1 LRPWPIGSAQPGKIR
16 PMPSAP
22 NPQNT
27 QDSPSPSTSC
37 FHCGEPV
44 PRGSS
49 YVIRYQD
56 AAQPACCLGCPAV
69 AQTIIDSGNAD
80 YYRLRTDMPPTPEAA
95 LEELKNLK
103 LYDIPEVQASFVNS
117 VADDANIREANLI
130 MEGIVCAACVWLNE
144 RHLHQLPGVLGAD
157 INFSTRR
164 ARVRWDN
171 RKIQLSDILK
181 CSQETCY
188 LAYPFDTSRQ
198 EELFRKERNA
208 AIRRLAIAGLGMMQV
223 MVYAVPT
230 DRATPGTMTEDIEAL
245 MRMASL
251 ILTTPV
257 VFYSAWPFFQGAW
270 RDLKLYRAGMD
281 VPVALGVGLAYAA
294 SVYGTFTGSEDVY
307 FDSVVMFVFFLLTGR
322 FLEMNARKKSAEAA
336 ESLVKLIP
344 AAALRLPG
352 FPASR
357 EEETVA
363 AVKLTPGDH
372 VLVGPG
378 ESFPADGTVAEGVS
392 NVDESLLTGESHPV
406 SKQAASPVIGGTLN
420 LESPLVVK
428 VEKVGADTVLSGIVR
443 LLDRALAEKPHL
455 ALVADRVAAW
465 FVLVLLVIAVGVAT
479 AWYFVD
485 PSRAFWITV
494 SVLVVSCPCALGLA
508 TPAALTA
515 ALGRLTRLGLL
526 STRGHA
532 LETLARATDFVFDK
546 TGTLTT
552 GEFSL
557 REVFVQRGSREE
569 ALAIARAL
577 EQGATHPVASALR
590 AAGSEVALMA
600 AEDLR
605 NIPGKGVT
613 GRISGR
619 SYRLGTADLLGA
631 APENIDAPGLT
642 LVGLADEAGVLAWF
656 ALGDALR
663 PQARQLI
670 ADLNALGVKLHL
682 YSGDRSENVV
692 ALARE
697 LGIEDA
703 RGGMLP
709 QDKLDAVRHLQD
721 AGAVVAMT
729 GDGVNDAPVLAQAQV
744 SVAVDQGAEAAQ
756 AAADMVLLSSEIG
769 RLADG
774 VRLARKA
781 QKIIRENLAWA
792 AAYNLLA
799 LPAAGLGYVTPW
811 MAGIGMSLS
820 SLLVVLNAMRL
831 STVAGSVDKT
841 DTRRMSRTQT
851 A

>member
-1 LRPWPIGSAQPGKIR
+1 MTSTVT
-16 PMPSAP
+16 PSA
-22 NPQNT
+22 
-27 QDSPSPSTSC
+27 SPIATGTDTPSSAVC

-49 YVIRYQD
+49 YVIQYQGM
-56 AAQPACCLGCPAV
+56 AKPACCLGCQAV
-69 AQTIIDSGNAD
+69 AQTIIDAGNAD
-80 YYRLRTDMPPTPEAA
+80 YYRLRTDKPPTPEAA
-95 LEELKNLK
+95 LEELRNLK
-103 LYDIPEVQASFVNS
+103 LYDLPEVQSSFVNS
-117 VADDANIREANLI
+117 DADNANLREANLI
-130 MEGIVCAACVWLNE
+130 LEGIVCAACIWLNE
-144 RHLHQLPGVLGAD
+144 RHLLQLPGVLGVD
-157 INFSTRR
+157 INFSTHR

-171 RKIQLSDILK
+171 SRLQLSDILQ
-181 CSQETCY
+181 SIQAIGY
-188 LAYPFDTSRQ
+188 LAYPFDASRQ
-198 EELFRKERNA
+198 EALFRKERNT

-223 MVYAVPT
+223 MTFAVAVYLA
-230 DRATPGTMTEDIEAL
+230 DPGTMTRDIEAL
-245 MRMASL
+245 MRYASL
-251 ILTTPV
+251 LLTLPV

-281 VPVALGVGLAYAA
+281 VPVALGIGAAFAA
-294 SVYGTFTGSEDVY
+294 SVYGTLTDSQDVY

-322 FLEMNARKKSAEAA
+322 FLEMSARKKSAEAA

-352 FPASR
+352 YPASR

-363 AVKLTPGDH
+363 AVKLSLGDH

-378 ESFPADGTVAEGVS
+378 ESFPADGRVMEGIS

-406 SKQAASPVIGGTLN
+406 AKQGNSRVIGGTLN
-420 LESPLVVK
+420 LDSPLVVQ
-428 VEKVGADTVLSGIVR
+428 VEKVGGDTVLSGIVR

-465 FVLVLLVIAVGVAT
+465 FVLVLLLIAAGVAA
-479 AWYFVD
+479 AWYFVE
-485 PSRAFWITV
+485 PGRAFWITV

-515 ALGRLTRLGLL
+515 GLGRLTRLGLL

-557 REVFVQRGSREE
+557 RQVHVLRTDRNRVL
-569 ALAIARAL
+569 ALARAL
-577 EQGATHPVASALR
+577 EQGSTHPVASALR
-590 AAGSEVALMA
+590 ATGEGDALY
-600 AEDLR
+600 AEDLHYV
-605 NIPGKGVT
+605 PGKGV
-613 GRISGR
+613 SGR
-619 SYRLGTADLLGA
+619 VEGVAYRLGTPEFLDSGLPDLH
-631 APENIDAPGLT
+631 APGHT
-642 LVGLADEAGVLAWF
+642 LVGLTDDAGILAWF
-656 ALGDALR
+656 SLGDSLR
-663 PQARQLI
+663 PQTRQLMQ
-670 ADLNALGVKLHL
+670 DLKALGVRLHL
-682 YSGDRSENVV
+682 YSGDRPENV
-692 ALARE
+692 ATLAAE
-697 LGIEDA
+697 LGIQDA

-709 QDKLDAVRHLQD
+709 QDKLEAVRSLQQ
-721 AGAVVAMT
+721 AGAIVVMT

-744 SVAVDQGAEAAQ
+744 SIAVDQGAEAAQ

-774 VRLARKA
+774 VGLARKT

-792 AAYNLLA
+792 AGYNLLA
-799 LPAAGLGYVTPW
+799 IPAAALGHVTPW

-831 STVAGSVDKT
+831 SRVGPRGHNT
-841 DTRRMSRTQT
+841 T